1 MRSGKWKY
9 IEPSDGPKMI
19 PWGPKIETGNS
30 PEPQLYD
37 MSVDKGERVN
47 VAASHPDV
55 VAQMQEYIRHARQKR

>member
-1 MRSGKWKY
+1 
-9 IEPSDGPKMI
+9 MI